1 MAAAPL
7 RLPRHL
13 RKFLDAQ
20 VRQGVYRSREAAIVA
35 AVASEKRRAD
45 QRDRLQ
51 AALQRG
57 LESGSAGELDIEA
70 VIRRGRRRFAARKRA
85 ALG

>member
-1 MAAAPL
+1 MAAARV

-13 RKFLDAQ
+13 EKFLDAQ

-35 AVASEKRRAD
+35 AVANEKRRTD

-57 LESGSAGELDIEA
+57 LESRSAGELDIEA
-70 VIRRGRRRFAARKRA
+70 VISRGRRRNARRIVRSRA
-85 ALG
+85 